1 MRVIVVDDDA
11 IVVRSLSTIL
21 GAEPDI
27 EVAGTGT
34 SGEEAVSLFSMCEPD
49 VVLMDIQ
56 MPGVDGLSAAEK
68 ILAANPAA
76 RVVFLT
82 TFSDDDYI
90 VRALRLGARGYL
102 IKQDVGTIAPALRSV
117 MAGQSVLEG
126 EVLARA
132 AALSADCVRP
142 QREEPEMRGLT
153 EREREVVRAIADGMS
168 NVEVAAALYM
178 SEGTVRNHISSILAK
193 LGLRNRTQIAVY
205 YYRGAR
211 SAPRGRTPTST
222 QVPAACRAWR
232 RECRRCPRAAP
243 LQVRGGQTGRLR
255 SSLRDTPP
263 RAGAPLRARRED
275 LPDNRRAAG
284 GGRSSPQSSDPQWRC
299 ARPLPAIRGCRWCW
313 GQGRWPRPSGRAP
326 HAPAACSSPSR

>member
-34 SGEEAVSLFSMCEPD
+34 SGEEAVSLFSACEPD

-56 MPGVDGLSAAEK
+56 MPGGDGLSAAEK
-68 ILAANPAA
+68 ILAADPAA

-102 IKQDVGTIAPALRSV
+102 IKQDVATIAPALRSV

-126 EVLARA
+126 EVLAGA
-132 AALSADCVRP
+132 AALSADGVRP
-142 QREEPEMRGLT
+142 SRGEPEMRGLT

-168 NVEVAAALYM
+168 NAEVAAALYM
-178 SEGTVRNHISSILAK
+178 SEGTVRNHISAILAK

-205 YYRGAR
+205 YYRG
-211 SAPRGRTPTST
+211 
-222 QVPAACRAWR
+222 
-232 RECRRCPRAAP
+232 
-243 LQVRGGQTGRLR
+243 
-255 SSLRDTPP
+255 
-263 RAGAPLRARRED
+263 
-275 LPDNRRAAG
+275 
-284 GGRSSPQSSDPQWRC
+284 
-299 ARPLPAIRGCRWCW
+299 
-313 GQGRWPRPSGRAP
+313 
-326 HAPAACSSPSR
+326 

>member
-11 IVVRSLSTIL
+11 IVVRSLATIL

-34 SGEEAVSLFSMCEPD
+34 SGEEAVSLFSACEPD

-56 MPGVDGLSAAEK
+56 MPGGDGLSAAEK
-68 ILAANPAA
+68 ILAADPAA

-90 VRALRLGARGYL
+90 VQALRLGARGYL

-132 AALSADCVRP
+132 AALSADGVRP
-142 QREEPEMRGLT
+142 SRGEPEMPGLT

-168 NVEVAAALYM
+168 NAEVAAALYM
-178 SEGTVRNHISSILAK
+178 SEGTVRNHISAILAK

-205 YYRGAR
+205 YYRG
-211 SAPRGRTPTST
+211 
-222 QVPAACRAWR
+222 
-232 RECRRCPRAAP
+232 
-243 LQVRGGQTGRLR
+243 
-255 SSLRDTPP
+255 
-263 RAGAPLRARRED
+263 
-275 LPDNRRAAG
+275 
-284 GGRSSPQSSDPQWRC
+284 
-299 ARPLPAIRGCRWCW
+299 
-313 GQGRWPRPSGRAP
+313 
-326 HAPAACSSPSR
+326 

>member
-132 AALSADCVRP
+132 AALSDDWVRP
-142 QREEPEMRGLT
+142 KREEPEMRGLT

-205 YYRGAR
+205 YYRG
-211 SAPRGRTPTST
+211 
-222 QVPAACRAWR
+222 
-232 RECRRCPRAAP
+232 
-243 LQVRGGQTGRLR
+243 
-255 SSLRDTPP
+255 
-263 RAGAPLRARRED
+263 
-275 LPDNRRAAG
+275 
-284 GGRSSPQSSDPQWRC
+284 
-299 ARPLPAIRGCRWCW
+299 
-313 GQGRWPRPSGRAP
+313 
-326 HAPAACSSPSR
+326 

>member
-11 IVVRSLSTIL
+11 IVVRSLATIL

-27 EVAGTGT
+27 EVEGTGT
-34 SGEEAVSLFSMCEPD
+34 SGEEAVSLFSACEPD

-56 MPGVDGLSAAEK
+56 MPGGDGLSAAEK
-68 ILAANPAA
+68 ILAADPAA

-102 IKQDVGTIAPALRSV
+102 IKQDVATIAPALRSV

-132 AALSADCVRP
+132 AALSADGVRP
-142 QREEPEMRGLT
+142 SRGEPEVRGLT

-168 NVEVAAALYM
+168 NAEVAAALYM
-178 SEGTVRNHISSILAK
+178 SEGTVRNHISAILAK

-205 YYRGAR
+205 YYRG
-211 SAPRGRTPTST
+211 
-222 QVPAACRAWR
+222 
-232 RECRRCPRAAP
+232 
-243 LQVRGGQTGRLR
+243 
-255 SSLRDTPP
+255 
-263 RAGAPLRARRED
+263 
-275 LPDNRRAAG
+275 
-284 GGRSSPQSSDPQWRC
+284 
-299 ARPLPAIRGCRWCW
+299 
-313 GQGRWPRPSGRAP
+313 
-326 HAPAACSSPSR
+326 

>member
-11 IVVRSLSTIL
+11 IVVRSLATIL

-34 SGEEAVSLFSMCEPD
+34 SGEEAVSLFSACEPD

-56 MPGVDGLSAAEK
+56 MPGGDGLSAAEK
-68 ILAANPAA
+68 ILAADPAA

-102 IKQDVGTIAPALRSV
+102 IKQDVATIAPALRSV

-126 EVLARA
+126 EVLARE
-132 AALSADCVRP
+132 AALSADGVRP
-142 QREEPEMRGLT
+142 SRGEPEMRGLT

-168 NVEVAAALYM
+168 NAEVAAALYM
-178 SEGTVRNHISSILAK
+178 SEGTVRNHISAILAK

-205 YYRGAR
+205 YYRG
-211 SAPRGRTPTST
+211 
-222 QVPAACRAWR
+222 
-232 RECRRCPRAAP
+232 
-243 LQVRGGQTGRLR
+243 
-255 SSLRDTPP
+255 
-263 RAGAPLRARRED
+263 
-275 LPDNRRAAG
+275 
-284 GGRSSPQSSDPQWRC
+284 
-299 ARPLPAIRGCRWCW
+299 
-313 GQGRWPRPSGRAP
+313 
-326 HAPAACSSPSR
+326 

>member
-21 GAEPDI
+21 SVEPDI
-27 EVAGTGT
+27 EVVGTGT
-34 SGEEAVSLFSMCEPD
+34 SGEEAVSLFSACEPD

-56 MPGVDGLSAAEK
+56 MPGGDGLSAAEK
-68 ILAANPAA
+68 ILAADPAA

-142 QREEPEMRGLT
+142 SRGEPEMRGLT

-168 NVEVAAALYM
+168 NAEVAAALYM
-178 SEGTVRNHISSILAK
+178 SEGTVRNHISAILAK

-205 YYRGAR
+205 YYRG
-211 SAPRGRTPTST
+211 
-222 QVPAACRAWR
+222 
-232 RECRRCPRAAP
+232 
-243 LQVRGGQTGRLR
+243 
-255 SSLRDTPP
+255 
-263 RAGAPLRARRED
+263 
-275 LPDNRRAAG
+275 
-284 GGRSSPQSSDPQWRC
+284 
-299 ARPLPAIRGCRWCW
+299 
-313 GQGRWPRPSGRAP
+313 
-326 HAPAACSSPSR
+326 

>member
-11 IVVRSLSTIL
+11 IVVRSLATIL

-27 EVAGTGT
+27 EVEGTGT
-34 SGEEAVSLFSMCEPD
+34 SGEEAVSLFSACEPD

-56 MPGVDGLSAAEK
+56 MPGGDGLSAAEK
-68 ILAANPAA
+68 ILAADPAA

-102 IKQDVGTIAPALRSV
+102 IKQDVATIAPALRSV

-132 AALSADCVRP
+132 AALSADGVRP
-142 QREEPEMRGLT
+142 SRGEPEMRGLP

-168 NVEVAAALYM
+168 NAEVAAALYM
-178 SEGTVRNHISSILAK
+178 SEGTVRNHISAILAK

-205 YYRGAR
+205 YYRG
-211 SAPRGRTPTST
+211 
-222 QVPAACRAWR
+222 
-232 RECRRCPRAAP
+232 
-243 LQVRGGQTGRLR
+243 
-255 SSLRDTPP
+255 
-263 RAGAPLRARRED
+263 
-275 LPDNRRAAG
+275 
-284 GGRSSPQSSDPQWRC
+284 
-299 ARPLPAIRGCRWCW
+299 
-313 GQGRWPRPSGRAP
+313 
-326 HAPAACSSPSR
+326 

>member
-34 SGEEAVSLFSMCEPD
+34 SGEEAVSLFSACEPD

-56 MPGVDGLSAAEK
+56 MPGGDGLSAAEK
-68 ILAANPAA
+68 ILAADPAA

-102 IKQDVGTIAPALRSV
+102 IKQDVATIAPALRSV

-132 AALSADCVRP
+132 AELSASAQRP
-142 QREEPEMRGLT
+142 QRGEPEMRGLT

-168 NVEVAAALYM
+168 NAEVAEALYM
-178 SEGTVRNHISSILAK
+178 SEGTVRNHISAILAK

-205 YYRGAR
+205 YYRG
-211 SAPRGRTPTST
+211 
-222 QVPAACRAWR
+222 
-232 RECRRCPRAAP
+232 
-243 LQVRGGQTGRLR
+243 
-255 SSLRDTPP
+255 
-263 RAGAPLRARRED
+263 
-275 LPDNRRAAG
+275 
-284 GGRSSPQSSDPQWRC
+284 
-299 ARPLPAIRGCRWCW
+299 
-313 GQGRWPRPSGRAP
+313 
-326 HAPAACSSPSR
+326 

>member
-34 SGEEAVSLFSMCEPD
+34 SGEEAVSLFSACEPD

-56 MPGVDGLSAAEK
+56 MPGGDGLSAAEK
-68 ILAANPAA
+68 ILAADPAA

-82 TFSDDDYI
+82 TFSDADYI

-102 IKQDVGTIAPALRSV
+102 IKQDVATIAPALRSV

-132 AALSADCVRP
+132 AALSADGVRP
-142 QREEPEMRGLT
+142 SRGEPEMRGLT

-168 NVEVAAALYM
+168 NAEVAAALYM
-178 SEGTVRNHISSILAK
+178 SEGTVRNHISAILAK

-205 YYRGAR
+205 YYRG
-211 SAPRGRTPTST
+211 
-222 QVPAACRAWR
+222 
-232 RECRRCPRAAP
+232 
-243 LQVRGGQTGRLR
+243 
-255 SSLRDTPP
+255 
-263 RAGAPLRARRED
+263 
-275 LPDNRRAAG
+275 
-284 GGRSSPQSSDPQWRC
+284 
-299 ARPLPAIRGCRWCW
+299 
-313 GQGRWPRPSGRAP
+313 
-326 HAPAACSSPSR
+326 

>member
-34 SGEEAVSLFSMCEPD
+34 SGEEAVSLFSACEPD

-56 MPGVDGLSAAEK
+56 MPGGDGLSAAEK
-68 ILAANPAA
+68 ILAADPAA

-102 IKQDVGTIAPALRSV
+102 IKQDVATIAPALRSV

-132 AALSADCVRP
+132 AELSASAQRP

-168 NVEVAAALYM
+168 NAEVAAALYM
-178 SEGTVRNHISSILAK
+178 SEGTVRNHISAILAK

-205 YYRGAR
+205 YYRG
-211 SAPRGRTPTST
+211 
-222 QVPAACRAWR
+222 
-232 RECRRCPRAAP
+232 
-243 LQVRGGQTGRLR
+243 
-255 SSLRDTPP
+255 
-263 RAGAPLRARRED
+263 
-275 LPDNRRAAG
+275 
-284 GGRSSPQSSDPQWRC
+284 
-299 ARPLPAIRGCRWCW
+299 
-313 GQGRWPRPSGRAP
+313 
-326 HAPAACSSPSR
+326 

>member
-11 IVVRSLSTIL
+11 IVVRSLATIL

-27 EVAGTGT
+27 EVEGTGT
-34 SGEEAVSLFSMCEPD
+34 SGEEAVSLFSACEPD

-56 MPGVDGLSAAEK
+56 MPGGDGLSAAEK
-68 ILAANPAA
+68 ILAADPAA

-102 IKQDVGTIAPALRSV
+102 IKQDVATIAPALRSV

-132 AALSADCVRP
+132 TALSVDGARP
-142 QREEPEMRGLT
+142 RREEPEMRGLT

-168 NVEVAAALYM
+168 NAEVAAALYM
-178 SEGTVRNHISSILAK
+178 SEGTVRNHISAILAK

-205 YYRGAR
+205 YYRG
-211 SAPRGRTPTST
+211 
-222 QVPAACRAWR
+222 
-232 RECRRCPRAAP
+232 
-243 LQVRGGQTGRLR
+243 
-255 SSLRDTPP
+255 
-263 RAGAPLRARRED
+263 
-275 LPDNRRAAG
+275 
-284 GGRSSPQSSDPQWRC
+284 
-299 ARPLPAIRGCRWCW
+299 
-313 GQGRWPRPSGRAP
+313 
-326 HAPAACSSPSR
+326 